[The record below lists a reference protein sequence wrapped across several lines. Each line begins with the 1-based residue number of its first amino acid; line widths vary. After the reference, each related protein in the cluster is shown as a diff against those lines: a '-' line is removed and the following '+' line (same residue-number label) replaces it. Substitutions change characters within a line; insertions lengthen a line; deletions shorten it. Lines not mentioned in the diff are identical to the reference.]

1 MKAYLFDPLGVL
13 SKCEHLCFIL
23 CLYIVSLLVLIVI
36 VLATRKK
43 IKISSNKIIVQMLI
57 LLGVPYLL
65 LGNFLEFGATVTL
78 SGAFI
83 LLLVGYFL
91 FSEDTTQGTFIKNRW
106 LFVVVF
112 VVLTIGNIM
121 LNNNGYQTSIGM
133 INYKVTWL
141 FPYFGMATQ
150 WFGILALLSFGGKY
164 LEFNNKVTRYLSKA
178 SFGIYI
184 FHYPGIVISAY
195 IFAPLVKNQ
204 LIQFL
209 IINGVGFVLCI
220 GIYEVIRRIS
230 GVRLLFGMSKKVT

>member
-1 MKAYLFDPLGVL
+1 MKTYLSDPLGVL
-13 SKCEHLCFIL
+13 SKCKHLWFIL
-23 CLYIVSLLVLIVI
+23 CLYIISLLALIVI
-36 VLATRKK
+36 VLDSRKK
-43 IKISSNKIIVQMLI
+43 IKISSEKITVKMLV

-83 LLLVGYFL
+83 LLLVGYFF
-91 FSEDTTQGTFIKNRW
+91 FSEDTTKVKLTQNRW
-106 LFVVVF
+106 LFIIVF

-220 GIYEVIRRIS
+220 GIYEAIRRIP
-230 GVRLLFGMSKKVT
+230 GVRSLFGISKKVT